1 VLSRAG
7 ASEPGRLRLRLTLET
22 PVAAE
27 DGAGGRTFSW
37 NAVASVWA
45 EVTPLKSEEKP
56 RGEGLVD
63 LTLCRIAIRRRGDIA
78 VGDRFRRGDR
88 TFVVLALRDPAED
101 GRYLECLA
109 EEEGRP

>member
-7 ASEPGRLRLRLTLET
+7 ASEPGRLRLRLTLEK
-22 PVAAE
+22 PVATD
-27 DGAGGRTFSW
+27 DGAGGRTIAWS
-37 NAVASVWA
+37 AVASVWA
-45 EVTPLKSEEKP
+45 EVTPLEAEEKP
-56 RGEGLVD
+56 RGEGLID
-63 LTLCRIAIRRRGDIA
+63 LTLHRVVIRRRADVA

-88 TFVVLALRDPAED
+88 TFVILALRDPAED